1 MKRQRVEGSTSLLL
15 SPPVD
20 QVVIRYF
27 IVVDLIVL
35 TAALNKVSD
44 RNKVFVSLFYYY
56 ITEFK
61 RLPVL
66 KITNETIIRVQMEKL
81 PFLKPLQCLQ
91 CGWTTAAG
99 LDQLS

>member
-1 MKRQRVEGSTSLLL
+1 MKLRRVKVSTSLLF
-15 SPPVD
+15 SPSVD
-20 QVVIRYF
+20 QVVTRSF

-44 RNKVFVSLFYYY
+44 RNKVFVSSFYYY

-66 KITNETIIRVQMEKL
+66 KKII
-81 PFLKPLQCLQ
+81 
-91 CGWTTAAG
+91 
-99 LDQLS
+99 